1 MNKKTV
7 ISLFS
12 GCGGMDLGFEGGFEI
27 LEKSWNS
34 ATCKGWKCKRTRS
47 GWVKVP
53 ETKFKVVFANDI
65 LLAAKNAWIPY
76 FGKRNKAQFR
86 SESVVDLVKKHRMGE
101 SIFPD
106 ADILTG
112 GFPCQDFSVAGK
124 RLGFASHKSHLG
136 NLRNGEV
143 PDEESRGKLYMWMRA
158 VIEIVKP
165 KIFLA
170 ENVKGLVS
178 LGNVKD
184 TIQRDF
190 AKIGKAGYLV
200 VEPRILKAHEYGV
213 PQTRERVIFIGFRR
227 DLLVPEAEKEL
238 SRKSISAE
246 YDPYPTPT
254 HGACAAG
261 HRRYVTVKEALVGL
275 PEPSKSKDLSQ
286 QTFSKAR
293 WYGNHCQ
300 GNKEVDLDMP
310 GPTIRAEHHGNIEFR
325 RLEKQHGGTIER
337 ELNKGLQERR
347 LTVRECARI
356 QTFPDDY
363 SLVRPGSKKEVSFGL
378 SGSDGYRVLG
388 NAVPPLLAFHLAYNL
403 QRKWAKYFG

>member
-1 MNKKTV
+1 MDKPKYV
-7 ISLFS
+7 IPTMKEIKQTIGSNGYSLVSTFS
-12 GCGGMDLGFEGGFEI
+12 GCGGACLGFEMAGFKTLYANEFI
-27 LEKSWNS
+27 EEARNTYALNHP
-34 ATCKGWKCKRTRS
+34 G
-47 GWVKVP
+47 
-53 ETKFKVVFANDI
+53 VFIDGRDIRNVTGSDI
-65 LLAAKNAWIPY
+65 LKTINLK
-76 FGKRNKAQFR
+76 
-86 SESVVDLVKKHRMGE
+86 SGE
-101 SIFPD
+101 LDVLEGSP
-106 ADILTG
+106 
-112 GFPCQDFSVAGK
+112 PCSSFSMAGK
-124 RLGFASHKSHLG
+124 RDKKW
-136 NLRNGEV
+136 GEV
-143 PDEESRGKLYMWMRA
+143 SDYSDDQNQVTDDLFFEYVRVLKDLQ
-158 VIEIVKP
+158 P
-165 KIFLA
+165 KVFVA

-254 HGACAAG
+254 HGASAAG

-286 QTFSKAR
+286 QTYSKGR
-293 WYGNHCQ
+293 WDGSHCQ

-325 RLEKQHGGTIER
+325 RLEKQHGGSIER

-363 SLVRPGSKKEVSFGL
+363 SLVRLGSKKEGSFGL
-378 SGSDGYRVLG
+378 SGSDGG
-388 NAVPPLLAFHLAYNL
+388 SIS
-403 QRKWAKYFG
+403 